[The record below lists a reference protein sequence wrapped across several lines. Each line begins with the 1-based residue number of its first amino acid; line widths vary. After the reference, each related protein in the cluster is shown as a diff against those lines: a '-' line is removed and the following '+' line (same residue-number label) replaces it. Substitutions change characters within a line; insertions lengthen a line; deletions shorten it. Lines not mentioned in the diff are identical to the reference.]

1 MMVKT
6 LNEKLSSKS
15 LTYLFKNFE
24 EIVRKEYKK
33 SSGNNNKN
41 NVDIYGKEMVAAL
54 FIDFIMTNETDDTI
68 KKYPETY
75 KQARKSFIDHAQS
88 YVINAITQAS
98 NADITQQKM
107 IHRLDSLTK
116 LSKNTIGFNLESKI
130 STYSPG
136 LITELYNALDRK
148 GLYDIGVML
157 TTDIFTE
164 RNTAKFKQYNILQT
178 YLERL

>member
-54 FIDFIMTNETDDTI
+54 FIDFIMI
-68 KKYPETY
+68 
-75 KQARKSFIDHAQS
+75 SFND
-88 YVINAITQAS
+88 
-98 NADITQQKM
+98 
-107 IHRLDSLTK
+107 
-116 LSKNTIGFNLESKI
+116 F
-130 STYSPG
+130 
-136 LITELYNALDRK
+136 
-148 GLYDIGVML
+148 
-157 TTDIFTE
+157 
-164 RNTAKFKQYNILQT
+164 
-178 YLERL
+178 YLCFLF